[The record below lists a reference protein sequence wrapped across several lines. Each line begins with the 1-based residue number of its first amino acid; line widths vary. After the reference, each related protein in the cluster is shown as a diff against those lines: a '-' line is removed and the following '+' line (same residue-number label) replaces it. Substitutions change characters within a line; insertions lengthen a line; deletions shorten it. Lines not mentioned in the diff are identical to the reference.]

1 MKMQCWRGGGGE
13 RLRETDFRR
22 KKSGKIED
30 FSDKFMKIN
39 SFSFHKCLKEFFIA
53 TLLFFKHFINMAV

>member
-1 MKMQCWRGGGGE
+1 MKMQCWGGGGK

-22 KKSGKIED
+22 NKSEKIED

-39 SFSFHKCLKEFFIA
+39 SFSFHKCLKEFFLV
-53 TLLFFKHFINMAV
+53 TLLYLKHFINMAV